1 MKYSKEGLKNFTEF
15 FNNTQ
20 VPVFHPIYS
29 MLYTV
34 NLGLCD
40 YVPFSQ
46 IQSHISKHLT
56 IHYVFMHSGMVAVLT
71 KITPSF
77 KSAP

>member
-1 MKYSKEGLKNFTEF
+1 MYST
-15 FNNTQ
+15 
-20 VPVFHPIYS
+20 

-46 IQSHISKHLT
+46 IRSHLVRKGAGQGALSITVITQWQLMPFASELT
-56 IHYVFMHSGMVAVLT
+56 GVVTS
-71 KITPSF
+71 
-77 KSAP
+77 